1 MPGPLRTL
9 VVGLGR
15 AGAGLHLPV
24 LAKAR
29 SRQPGCFAAEPV
41 VGFDPDPRARARCA
55 GGGLEPAGSLAQAR
69 AVLDPGRT
77 VVHVCTP
84 PVARAEAVAELV
96 GLGFR
101 LLVLEKPLAA
111 DAGDLATL
119 LGLLRTPGVR
129 AAVVAPWL
137 ASTLTE
143 RLARLVREPGGLGE
157 LRTVSVLQN
166 KPRFHRSLGTAG
178 HPTAFDVE
186 VPHALGV
193 LLRLAGDADVV
204 AAACTDLDV
213 GGRTVPRLGSA
224 TLRLAHRGG
233 VSGAVRSDLASPVR
247 ERRITLRF
255 AHGAAIGHYPA
266 DASDDHAQLRVVS
279 RESAAAQLSVFRDD
293 ALTAFMLRAYADFAA
308 GGPGFAAVEE
318 QARVVELLCDAKA
331 LALAGAYGRGRERE
345 LTGAR

>member
-29 SRQPGCFAAEPV
+29 ERQPRCFAAEPV
-41 VGFDPDPRARARCA
+41 VGFDPDPAARARCA
-55 GGGLEPAGSLAQAR
+55 GSGVRPADSPAR
-69 AVLDPGRT
+69 ARAELDPART

-84 PVARAEAVAELV
+84 PVARLGAVAELV

-101 LLVLEKPLAA
+101 MLVLEKPLAA
-111 DAGDLATL
+111 DPGDLVRL

-143 RLARLVREPGGLGE
+143 RLARLVREPGGLGA

-166 KPRFHRSLGTAG
+166 KPRFHRSLATAG

-193 LLRLAGDADVV
+193 LLHLAGDAEVV
-204 AAACTDLDV
+204 AASCTDLDV
-213 GGRTVPRLGSA
+213 GGRRVPRLGGA
-224 TLRLAHRGG
+224 ALRLAHHGG
-233 VSGAVRSDLASPVR
+233 VSGAVRSDLTSPVR

-255 AHGAAIGHYPA
+255 EHGAAIGHYPA
-266 DASDDHAQLRVVS
+266 DSSDDHAQLRVVS
-279 RESAAAQLSVFRDD
+279 RESATALPAVFRDD
-293 ALTAFMLRAYADFAA
+293 ALTAFVLRAYADFAA
-308 GGPGFAAVEE
+308 GGPGFAGVER

-331 LALAGAYGRGRERE
+331 LALAGGHGRGRERE